1 MGIEITITGL
11 LNPSRLWDFAV
22 MRFRAVMRW
31 LLVVAIATGVAIG
44 PAAPMMAAASP
55 SPMATMTAAMA
66 DEDGMQMAD
75 SMPCCPD
82 QTKAKDCDSCP
93 FVALCM
99 LSISLPVPSS
109 TGVLIE
115 RHPLRTSFAAIDDLL
130 IDGLNAKPPDHPPR
144 TIV

>member
-1 MGIEITITGL
+1 
-11 LNPSRLWDFAV
+11 
-22 MRFRAVMRW
+22 MRW

-44 PAAPMMAAASP
+44 PAAPLMTAASS
-55 SPMATMTAAMA
+55 SPMATMTSAAA
-66 DEDGMQMAD
+66 DEDGMQMADGMKMVD

-115 RHPLRTSFAAIDDLL
+115 RDALRTAFAAIDDLL
-130 IDGLNAKPPDHPPR
+130 IDGLDAKPPDHPPR
-144 TIV
+144 SFV